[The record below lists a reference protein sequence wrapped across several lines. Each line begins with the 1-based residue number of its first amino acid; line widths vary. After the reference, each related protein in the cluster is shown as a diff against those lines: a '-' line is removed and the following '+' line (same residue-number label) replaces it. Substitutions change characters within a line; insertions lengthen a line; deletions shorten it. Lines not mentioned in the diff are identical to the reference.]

1 MRDHKIVVP
10 ATRHLERTDNGT
22 NAKGERRI
30 FKNHLRTDPDR
41 IKQDVDRLLRTDQ
54 DSSKTP
60 FFRRFGDAERY
71 ALCTCYLLETEQSV
85 VDNLV
90 DMNARFLIDTER
102 ETKNIYEA
110 AHRKL
115 RKRLRRGIPTFYALL
130 PT

>member
-1 MRDHKIVVP
+1 MRTAVKSYD
-10 ATRHLERTDNGT
+10 AW
-22 NAKGERRI
+22 RI
-30 FKNHLRTDPDR
+30 
-41 IKQDVDRLLRTDQ
+41 
-54 DSSKTP
+54 
-60 FFRRFGDAERY
+60 RRFGDAKRY
-71 ALCTCYLLETEQSV
+71 ALCACYLLETEQSV